1 MAQLNSVCADG
12 SPLLTPDTSCHE
24 GCPVLT
30 KVRHIVVPKGICPTI
45 EWPLRAANGKA
56 INLSLCFPVDAD
68 EESES
73 SESSTSVS
81 LSVPVPAGTTF
92 AVRARFAECD
102 NRGTIYER
110 PGAVADAAS
119 GKVRFTLPK
128 EVFDEAGI
136 NVMSV
141 AIVSVDA
148 EGVELPVFAER
159 GLLSMEDSL
168 WGNTGNRQSPPTLA
182 DIRMHLRDTGVENDF
197 LQDVEFDADELVS
210 ALVQPIQYWNE
221 VPPPIAYLT
230 CRTFPFK
237 YHWMRAT
244 VSELLKTAAH
254 HYMRNNVNVD
264 HGGVRGNFKDRFK
277 EYLAVAKM
285 YEEEWKVFVDEKKVS
300 INAAGG
306 RLNIG
311 SPYDNTALF

>member
-1 MAQLNSVCADG
+1 MAQLNSVCEDG

-30 KVRHIVVPKGICPTI
+30 KVRHIVVPKGVCPTI
-45 EWPLRAANGKA
+45 EWPLRATNGKA
-56 INLSLCFPVDAD
+56 VNLSVCFAPDAP
-68 EESES
+68 EE

-81 LSVPVPAGTTF
+81 VSLSVAVAEGTTF
-92 AVRARFAECD
+92 AVRARFADCD

-110 PGAVADAAS
+110 PGAVQDAAS
-119 GKVRFTLPK
+119 GKVRFTLP
-128 EVFDEAGI
+128 EEIFDEAGI
-136 NVMSV
+136 YVMSV
-141 AIVSVDA
+141 AIVAVA
-148 EGVELPVFAER
+148 EDGTETPVFVER
-159 GLLSMEDSL
+159 GLLSVEDSL
-168 WGNTGNRQSPPTLA
+168 WGNTTNRNAPPTLA
-182 DIRMHLRDTGVENDF
+182 DIRMHLRDTHVENDF

-210 ALVQPIQYWNE
+210 ALVQPIRYWNE
-221 VPPPIAYLT
+221 VPPPIACFT
-230 CRTFPFK
+230 CRTFPFR

-254 HYMRNNVNVD
+254 HYMRNNINVD
-264 HGGVRGNFKDRFK
+264 HGGVSGNFKERYQ

-285 YEEEWKVFVDEKKVS
+285 YEDEWKTFVDEKKVE

-306 RLNIG
+306 RLSIG